1 MELSV
6 KFVMQFLL
14 PGRIERVEEMMHV
27 IDRCPLCSGRRFCIR
42 PGSVRDRADLQILE
56 CQDCGLV
63 FLSSRDHITEDFYK
77 NAGMHGSAL
86 PSVKEWL
93 QETEED
99 DERRFRQFL
108 YAIQGKVI
116 VDFGCGAGGFLL
128 RARKVA
134 KKVYGI
140 ELEKR
145 LQTHFSS
152 SGLSVFED
160 IGKLPEKPDL
170 IFMFHVLEH
179 VAEPLPLLERLRQT
193 GARLIVEVP
202 NADDALL
209 TLYHSEAFSHFTYWS
224 PHLYLYNAGT
234 LPRLLKKAGYQVVYV
249 RQYQRYPL
257 SNHLYWLAK
266 GKPGGHKIW
275 PFFNSAELEAS
286 YSAALGAIGKCDTIL
301 AEFCPEG
308 VKK

>member
-1 MELSV
+1 
-6 KFVMQFLL
+6 
-14 PGRIERVEEMMHV
+14 
-27 IDRCPLCSGRRFCIR
+27 
-42 PGSVRDRADLQILE
+42 
-56 CQDCGLV
+56 
-63 FLSSRDHITEDFYK
+63 
-77 NAGMHGSAL
+77 
-86 PSVKEWL
+86 
-93 QETEED
+93 
-99 DERRFRQFL
+99 
-108 YAIQGKVI
+108 
-116 VDFGCGAGGFLL
+116 
-128 RARKVA
+128 
-134 KKVYGI
+134 
-140 ELEKR
+140 
-145 LQTHFSS
+145 
-152 SGLSVFED
+152 
-160 IGKLPEKPDL
+160 
-170 IFMFHVLEH
+170 MFHVLEH